1 MFSVRQSPD
10 RNKFVVAWSGRVGE
24 EIAEL
29 SVSSARA
36 IGFGGLLVPVWTVL
50 FVVGSHTPAVV
61 GLAIA
66 VLIADLILLT
76 RGVVLQHRMHSLMR
90 ERFQT
95 RVSFLNSP
103 SLREGQFQAWCQRH
117 GVNPDTGR
125 PSAHNDSAS
134 RSPASSND

>member
-1 MFSVRQSPD
+1 VA
-10 RNKFVVAWSGRVGE
+10 AWSGRVGE

-36 IGFGGLLVPVWTVL
+36 IGLGGLLVPVWAVL
-50 FVVGSHTPAVV
+50 FVVGSHSSVFV
-61 GLAIA
+61 GLAI
-66 VLIADLILLT
+66 VILVADLVLLA
-76 RGVVLQHRMHSLMR
+76 RGVVLQHRMHTLMR

-95 RVSFLNSP
+95 KVSFLNSP

-117 GVNPDTGR
+117 GVDPDTGR
-125 PSAHNDSAS
+125 ASAHNDDGR